1 MFPIMR
7 FYVLPKEEDKTT
19 YINFDHV
26 SNIRVVGKTI
36 ELYFVGIEAPLVLPK
51 TVQTLNTVGK
61 GMDLSDASKEHLNS
75 L

>member
-1 MFPIMR
+1 MLPIMR
-7 FYVLPKEEDKTT
+7 FYVLPKEEEKTT

-26 SNIRVVGKTI
+26 ASIRVVGKTI
-36 ELYFVGIEAPLVLPK
+36 EIYFVGIETPTVIPK
-51 TVQTLNTVGK
+51 NVQTLNTVGK